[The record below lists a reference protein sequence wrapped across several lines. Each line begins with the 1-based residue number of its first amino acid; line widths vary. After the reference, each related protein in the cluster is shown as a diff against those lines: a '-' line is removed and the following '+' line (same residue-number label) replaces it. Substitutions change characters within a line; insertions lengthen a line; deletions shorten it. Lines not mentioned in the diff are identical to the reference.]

1 MSFIENFVKIIF
13 KNQVRDYLCNDL
25 RLLFDVEF
33 LEMKEKIL
41 FVINPVSGKKSK
53 EKIPDLIKQS
63 FDDDT
68 FDVKIIFTQFA
79 GEATQLVKKN
89 IAKGYNKIVA
99 VGGDGTVNE
108 VASGIVETDAVL
120 GIIPL
125 GSGNGLA
132 RHLNI
137 PMKIK
142 KALSLI
148 KNAHPIKIDY
158 GKINDRKFFCTTG
171 VGFDA
176 HIGNVFSKLEGRGF
190 ANYIKAT
197 FSEFRKYQPK
207 RYEILMNGTTIMR
220 DAFLITFANASQY
233 GNNAHIAPKADI
245 QDGKLEVAIL
255 RQFPLITAPGI
266 GARLFLKNI
275 DKSVYLETFKCSSII
290 LKRKDADVVHFDGE
304 PEEMGNVLNINIV
317 PQGLNVLA
325 N

>member
-1 MSFIENFVKIIF
+1 
-13 KNQVRDYLCNDL
+13 
-25 RLLFDVEF
+25 
-33 LEMKEKIL
+33 MKEKIL
-41 FVINPVSGKKSK
+41 FVINPVSGGKSK
-53 EKIPDLIKQS
+53 DNIPDLIKQK
-63 FDDDT
+63 FDDNEY
-68 FDVKIIFTQFA
+68 DVKIIVTQSA
-79 GEATQLVKKN
+79 GEATQLVKRHIN
-89 IAKGYNKIVA
+89 KGYKKIVA

-120 GIIPL
+120 GILPL

-137 PMKIK
+137 PLKPQKALDLIK
-142 KALSLI
+142 KAKST
-148 KNAHPIKIDY
+148 KIDY

-176 HIGNVFSKLEGRGF
+176 HIGHVFSKIDGRGF

-197 FSEFRKYQPK
+197 V
-207 RYEILMNGTTIMR
+207 YEISMNGTTIMR

-245 QDGKLEVAIL
+245 NDGKLEVAIL
-255 RQFPLITAPGI
+255 RQFPLITAPGV

-275 DKSVYLETFKCSSII
+275 DKSAYIETYQCSNII
-290 LKRKDADVVHFDGE
+290 LKRKDTDVIHFDGE
-304 PEEMGNVLNINIV
+304 PEEMGEVLNVKIV
-317 PQGLNVLA
+317 PDGLNVLV